1 MSKPRRVP
9 KICLKFLIV
18 SVMIILFS
26 SLYTNSV
33 FAGVSL
39 RVNANSSSRNYPTPP
54 LILGTLTNNSIMNAS
69 SLNAS
74 PQSIINNMR
83 NSNETLPILGK
94 EPQILP
100 NKNYI
105 FSANKSE
112 ISVVSAIQPQFIA
125 DSGSSYAP
133 SSLLDTGTN
142 TSVMNVSSLNSSP
155 QSIIN
160 NMRNSN
166 ETLPVPGKL
175 PQILPNKNYI
185 FSANKSEIST
195 PSNNSHMGEFA
206 KGVRIAVV
214 MPTFTAAAYDH
225 SFYVF
230 YNKYINVTQGVN
242 ITKDLNLLSNK
253 VTNKPSLSASGIAML
268 YLLGNLKWVRPEA
281 NIAFLTDQ
289 DVDEGSVF
297 QVNGSNAYD
306 VIILGHQEYVTQ
318 REYDNFKQFVGS
330 GGTMIILDGNV
341 FYAEVK
347 YNNNTDTITL
357 VKGHSWAFN
366 GKSAWRSVNER
377 WENETAQWVGSNY
390 ISDISKFSNNPF
402 AYLPHEEQYITNPK
416 DIILLNYNATI
427 SPSTNR
433 TGSIVVA
440 TYELNYLK
448 GKVIALGLYSDD
460 IIVNGAFDRY
470 FDNLI
475 LQYAVRTQ
483 D

>member
-1 MSKPRRVP
+1 MSKPRKVP
-9 KICLKFLIV
+9 IISLKFLIV
-18 SVMIILFS
+18 SIMIFILFS
-26 SLYTNSV
+26 LLYSNSV
-33 FAGVSL
+33 VSGIQPQL
-39 RVNANSSSRNYPTPP
+39 IADSGSSYTPP
-54 LILGTLTNNSIMNAS
+54 SLLVSGSNTSVMNAS
-69 SLNAS
+69 SLNES

-83 NSNETLPILGK
+83 NSNETLPI
-94 EPQILP
+94 
-100 NKNYI
+100 
-105 FSANKSE
+105 
-112 ISVVSAIQPQFIA
+112 
-125 DSGSSYAP
+125 
-133 SSLLDTGTN
+133 
-142 TSVMNVSSLNSSP
+142 
-155 QSIIN
+155 
-160 NMRNSN
+160 
-166 ETLPVPGKL
+166 PGKL

-185 FSANKSEIST
+185 FSENKSEIST
-195 PSNNSHMGEFA
+195 PSNNSHKGEFG

-242 ITKDLNLLSNK
+242 ITTDLNLLSNK

-268 YLLGNLKWVRPEA
+268 YLLGNLKWVRPDA

-289 DVDEGSVF
+289 DVDKGSIF
-297 QVNGSNAYD
+297 QMNGSNAYD
-306 VIILGHQEYVTQ
+306 VVILGHQEYVTQ
-318 REYDNFKQFVGS
+318 REYNNFKQFVGS
-330 GGTMIILDGNV
+330 GGKMIILDGNV
-341 FYAEVK
+341 FFAEVK

-390 ISDISKFSNNPF
+390 ISDISKFRNNPF
-402 AYLPHEEQYITNPK
+402 GYSPHEEQYITNPK
-416 DIILLNYNATI
+416 DIILLNYNTTI
-427 SPSTNR
+427 SPSADR

-448 GKVIALGLYSDD
+448 GRVIALGLYSDD

-470 FDNLI
+470 FDSLI